1 MLRESPLQGLQE
13 TVSGSVSQASEI
25 GGGLPEQA
33 LEKLDVAQASA
44 QKLLKAI
51 TNLMS
56 KMKENRGKNGLMDT
70 AFNNLAGEL
79 VTLRAADSTLDGIKV
94 LEFTPDKTTAT
105 CKKVSIVRNLAD
117 AKFALV
123 LFVWPLTL
131 AHTPYVSKRQ

>member
-1 MLRESPLQGLQE
+1 M
-13 TVSGSVSQASEI
+13 
-25 GGGLPEQA
+25 
-33 LEKLDVAQASA
+33 EKLDVAQASV

-56 KMKENRGKNGLMDT
+56 KMKEHRGKNGLMDT

-79 VTLRAADSTLDGIKV
+79 VALRAGDNTLDGIKV
-94 LEFTPDKTTAT
+94 LELMPDMTTAT
-105 CKKVSIVRNLAD
+105 CKKVSIGSNLAD
-117 AKFALV
+117 AKVALV